1 LLHVLAGDRVK
12 PGKGALVTRHTVLEQ
27 QHSISFPVA
36 EDNTVNQRLLSRL
49 LEERGHTVVVA
60 QNGEEALQALQKQSF
75 EVVLDGQMP
84 EMDGFEVTKKIRGAE
99 KASGNH
105 VPIIALI
112 AHAMQCDKERFL
124 ACGWTATFQSGK
136 NSSPSSRMWFPIS
149 IATQKPKT

>member
-1 LLHVLAGDRVK
+1 
-12 PGKGALVTRHTVLEQ
+12 
-27 QHSISFPVA
+27 
-36 EDNTVNQRLLSRL
+36 VNQRLLSRL